1 MKASLIRALLL
12 SLSLLTAVPPQSLE
26 ARGAGGAGGGGNGK
40 RDEDRNRGQNQGA
53 ARPNAPGGNADHKGG
68 GARNPLTGSSVSGGG
83 NNRPNNPNE
92 NRPNHPNHNNNPN
105 QNNNRPGGGG
115 GGGGNNNHQDKRP
128 DNKPNNP
135 AARPAPLPAPAPS
148 TRPAPLPAGPGMI
161 KPAPQPVAPNR
172 PGGGGSG
179 VNNENRPGGN
189 NNNNRPGN
197 NDKRPGGNNN
207 NNNNRPGNNDNRPNP
222 RPPQHTD
229 NRPNQGNRPGN
240 DRRPNFVP
248 GKVVYPNQVTK
259 PANRPNNNVNITNV
273 NNNNINSN
281 NKRPN
286 HPAHYTNRAR
296 PKNVNQITTNTNIN
310 QNWGNQWNNTSTT
323 IWNNNRVVN
332 NRPVTIN
339 ANFQNSQNY
348 AYRPNCWGSR
358 PWWSS
363 STYHTWH
370 HGSWNYGWNNTW
382 QSYHGYYNRP
392 AYRPPVNYF
401 PGYRPGPSYHYH
413 DYNDDFDAGKVA
425 AWGLAAWG
433 LGSLIYD
440 SGYSSYRNP
449 YQAPPVQT
457 TQQTIINYSQPLSVV
472 ASREVPKEEAAAL
485 TASEKS
491 SAAIERARAEFKN
504 GDYLASL
511 KSTDESISF
520 APGDSALHEFRAL
533 NLFALGRYGDAAG
546 VLNPLLASG
555 PGWDWATMS
564 DFYPSSDTYAAQL
577 RKLEAYVEGSPN
589 SADAHF
595 VLGYHYLVAGFIE
608 ESYAMFDRV
617 VTLQPAD
624 SVAVQLRNLAESSS
638 SSATGDPV
646 DPATAAAAP
655 PTDPNVVVEPIDP
668 TDIEGGWKAP
678 AADGK
683 SITLTLGA
691 DGNFTWNYD
700 GAADGKVLSGE
711 WSIDEQ
717 GQLVLASSDVQMV
730 ADVSLDGTTLRFVLA
745 GSPVGDP
752 GLSFQRL

>member
-12 SLSLLTAVPPQSLE
+12 SLSLLVALPPQFIE
-26 ARGAGGAGGGGNGK
+26 ARGAGGGGNGK
-40 RDEDRNRGQNQGA
+40 RDDDRNRGQNQGA
-53 ARPNAPGGNADHKGG
+53 ARPNAPGGNANNKGG

-83 NNRPNNPNE
+83 NNRPNN
-92 NRPNHPNHNNNPN
+92 NNN
-105 QNNNRPGGGG
+105 NNNRPGGGG
-115 GGGGNNNHQDKRP
+115 GGGNNNQNKRP
-128 DNKPNNP
+128 DNKPNQP
-135 AARPAPLPAPAPS
+135 AARPTPLPPPVPS
-148 TRPAPLPAGPGMI
+148 NRPTTLPAGPGMT
-161 KPAPQPVAPNR
+161 KPAPQPNTPNR
-172 PGGGGSG
+172 PGGGGG
-179 VNNENRPGGN
+179 GGGGN
-189 NNNNRPGN
+189 NNNNRPGGG
-197 NDKRPGGNNN
+197 NDNRPGGNNN
-207 NNNNRPGNNDNRPNP
+207 NRPGGNNNNDNNRPGGNNNNDNRPGNNDNRPNP
-222 RPPQHTD
+222 RPPQHANN
-229 NRPNQGNRPGN
+229 NRPNQNNRPGN

-248 GKVVYPNQVTK
+248 GKVVYPNHVTK
-259 PANRPNNNVNITNV
+259 PANRPNNNININNSNNINKV
-273 NNNNINSN
+273 GNNNNNR
-281 NKRPN
+281 RPH
-286 HPAHYTNRAR
+286 HPAHYTNRSR
-296 PKNVNQITTNTNIN
+296 PKNVSQITTNTNIN
-310 QNWGNQWNNTSTT
+310 QNWGNQWNNNSTT

-348 AYRPNCWGSR
+348 AYRPSSWGSR

-382 QSYHGYYNRP
+382 QNYHGYNRRP

-401 PGYRPGPSYHYH
+401 PGYRPAPGYYYDDH
-413 DYNDDFDAGKVA
+413 DDFDAGKVA

-440 SGYSSYRNP
+440 TGYSSYRNP

-472 ASREVPKEEAAAL
+472 ASREVPQEQAAAL
-485 TASEKS
+485 TATEKS

-564 DFYPSSDTYAAQL
+564 DFYPSSDAYSAQL
-577 RKLEAYVEGSPN
+577 RKLEAYVEGSPG

-595 VLGYHYLVAGFIE
+595 VLGYHYLVAGFIDE
-608 ESYAMFDRV
+608 AYQMFDRV

-638 SSATGDPV
+638 SNAAGDPV
-646 DPATAAAAP
+646 DPAMAEAAQ

-700 GAADGKVLSGE
+700 GATDGKVLSGE

-730 ADVSLDGTTLRFVLA
+730 ADVSLDGDTLQFILA

-752 GLSFQRL
+752 GLTFQRL

>member
-12 SLSLLTAVPPQSLE
+12 SLSLLTALPPLSLQ
-26 ARGAGGAGGGGNGK
+26 ARGAGGGGN
-40 RDEDRNRGQNQGA
+40 RDEDRRRGQNQGA
-53 ARPNAPGGNADHKGG
+53 ARPNAAPGSARVQGG
-68 GARNPLTGSSVSGGG
+68 AARNPLTGSSVSGGG
-83 NNRPNNPNE
+83 NNRPNNNNN
-92 NRPNHPNHNNNPN
+92 NRPNNPNHNND
-105 QNNNRPGGGG
+105 RPGGGGG
-115 GGGGNNNHQDKRP
+115 GGGGNNNNNPNKRP

-135 AARPAPLPAPAPS
+135 AARPNPLPAPVPS
-148 TRPAPLPAGPGMI
+148 TRPAPLPAGPGMT

-172 PGGGGSG
+172 PGGG
-179 VNNENRPGGN
+179 NNNNNNRPGGN
-189 NNNNRPGN
+189 NNNNN
-197 NDKRPGGNNN
+197 RPGGNNNNNNRPGGNN

-222 RPPQHTD
+222 RPPQHANN
-229 NRPNQGNRPGN
+229 NRPNQNDRPGN
-240 DRRPNFVP
+240 GREPNFVP
-248 GKVVYPNQVTK
+248 GKVVYPNHVTR
-259 PANRPNNNVNITNV
+259 PANRPNNNININNSNNINNV
-273 NNNNINSN
+273 GNKNNNNN
-281 NKRPN
+281 RPN
-286 HPAHYTNRAR
+286 HPAHYTNRSR
-296 PKNVNQITTNTNIN
+296 PKNVSQITTNTNIN
-310 QNWGNQWNNTSTT
+310 QNWGNQWNNNSTT

-332 NRPVTIN
+332 NQPVVIN
-339 ANFQNSQNY
+339 NNFQRSQNY
-348 AYRPNCWGSR
+348 AYRPSSWGAR

-382 QSYHGYYNRP
+382 QNYHGYYRRP

-401 PGYRPGPSYHYH
+401 PGYRPAPGYYYDDH
-413 DYNDDFDAGKVA
+413 DDFDAGKVA

-449 YQAPPVQT
+449 YPAPPVQT
-457 TQQTIINYSQPLSVV
+457 TQQTVISYTQPISVV
-472 ASREVPKEEAAAL
+472 ASREVPLEQEAAL

-511 KSTDESISF
+511 KSTDEAISF

-564 DFYPSSDTYAAQL
+564 DFYPSSDAYAAQL
-577 RKLEAYVEGSPN
+577 RKLEAYVEGSPD

-595 VLGYHYLVAGFIE
+595 VLGYHYMVAGFID
-608 ESYAMFDRV
+608 ESYQMFDRV

-638 SSATGDPV
+638 SNAEGDPV
-646 DPATAAAAP
+646 DPSVAAAAP
-655 PTDPNVVVEPIDP
+655 PTDPNVVVEPIEP
-668 TDIEGGWKAP
+668 SDIEGAWKAP

-683 SITLTLGA
+683 SITLTLGS

-700 GAADGKVLSGE
+700 GASDGKVLSGE
-711 WSIDEQ
+711 WSIDEE
-717 GQLVLASSDVQMV
+717 GQLVLAAPDVQMV
-730 ADVSLDGTTLRFVLA
+730 ADVSLDGDALRFILA

>member
-1 MKASLIRALLL
+1 MKSSLVRALWL
-12 SLSLLTAVPPQSLE
+12 SLSLLIAVPPHYLE
-26 ARGAGGAGGGGNGK
+26 ARGAGG
-40 RDEDRNRGQNQGA
+40 RDNDRDRNRGGAA
-53 ARPNAPGGNADHKGG
+53 ARPNPAPGNARAGG
-68 GARNPLTGSSVSGGG
+68 AARNPLTGSSVSGGG
-83 NNRPNNPNE
+83 NNRPNNNN
-92 NRPNHPNHNNNPN
+92 NRPNNNRPNNPN

-115 GGGGNNNHQDKRP
+115 GGGGGGGNNNNRP
-128 DNKPNNP
+128 ENRPENRPNNP
-135 AARPAPLPAPAPS
+135 TNRPAPQVPT
-148 TRPAPLPAGPGMI
+148 TRPAPLPATPGVTR
-161 KPAPQPVAPNR
+161 PAPLPVAPNR
-172 PGGGGSG
+172 PGGGGG
-179 VNNENRPGGN
+179 GGNNDNRPGGGNNNNNNRPGGN
-189 NNNNRPGN
+189 NNNNN
-197 NDKRPGGNNN
+197 NRPGGNNN
-207 NNNNRPGNNDNRPNP
+207 NNNNRPGNNNNRPNP
-222 RPPQHTD
+222 RPPQHANN
-229 NRPNQGNRPGN
+229 NRPNQNDRPGN
-240 DRRPNFVP
+240 ARAQNFVP
-248 GKVVYPNQVTK
+248 GKVVYPNHVTR
-259 PANRPNNNVNITNV
+259 PANRPNNNN
-273 NNNNINSN
+273 
-281 NKRPN
+281 RPN
-286 HPAHYTNRAR
+286 HPAHHANRAR
-296 PKNVNQITTNTNIN
+296 PKNVSQITTNTNIN
-310 QNWGNQWNNTSTT
+310 QNWGNQWNNNSTT

-339 ANFQNSQNY
+339 NNFQQAQNY
-348 AYRPNCWGSR
+348 AYRPTAWGAR

-363 STYHTWH
+363 STYHSWH
-370 HGSWNYGWNNTW
+370 HGSWNYGWNNRW
-382 QSYHGYYNRP
+382 QNYHGYYNRP
-392 AYRPPVNYF
+392 VYRPPVNYF

-413 DYNDDFDAGKVA
+413 DYDDDFDAGKVA

-433 LGSLIYD
+433 LGSLIYNT
-440 SGYSSYRNP
+440 GYSSYRNP

-457 TQQTIINYSQPLSVV
+457 TQKTVINYTQPISVV
-472 ASREVPKEEAAAL
+472 ASQEVPPPQEEAL

-511 KSTDESISF
+511 KSTDEAISF

-555 PGWDWATMS
+555 PGWDWATMA
-564 DFYPSSDTYAAQL
+564 DFYPSSDAYATQL

-595 VLGYHYLVAGFIE
+595 VLGYHYMVAGFIDE
-608 ESYAMFDRV
+608 AYGMFDRV

-638 SSATGDPV
+638 PNAEGDPV
-646 DPATAAAAP
+646 DPAAAAAAP
-655 PTDPNVVVEPIDP
+655 PTDPNVIVEAIEPADV
-668 TDIEGGWKAP
+668 EGGWKAP

-717 GQLVLASSDVQMV
+717 GQLVLAATDVQMV
-730 ADVSLDGTTLRFVLA
+730 ADISLDGDTLRFVLA

-752 GLSFQRL
+752 GLTFQRL